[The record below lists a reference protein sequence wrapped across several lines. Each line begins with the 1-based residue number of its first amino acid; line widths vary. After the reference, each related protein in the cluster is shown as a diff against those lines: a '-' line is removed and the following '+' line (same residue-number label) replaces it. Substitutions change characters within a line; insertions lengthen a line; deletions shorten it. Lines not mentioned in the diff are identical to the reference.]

1 MLKQTVLHSAHIA
14 AGGKMVDFGGWSMP
28 LHYGSQLEEHHIV
41 RRDAGLFDVSHMTI
55 VDVTGDAGQPRAF
68 LQRLLSNDIDKA
80 GSPGQAIYTCML
92 NADGGV
98 IDDLIAYWLGGDQ
111 FRLIVNAATRD
122 KDLAWM
128 NTVAADFAV
137 SLEERPTLAMIAVQ
151 GPEARAKAATVLPA
165 GLRDSALAL
174 KPFHAASDGDW
185 FVARTGYTGEDG
197 WEIVLPGDA
206 APAFW
211 EQLIAAGLAP
221 CGLGARDTL
230 RLEAGLNLY
239 GSDMDE
245 TTSPD
250 ASNLSWTVADRAT
263 REFIGAAVLRDSA
276 VSDYLLTGLLLEAK
290 GVLRDH
296 QTVVDESGHAVGE
309 ITSGGFSPTL
319 QRSIALAR
327 ITRAAA
333 ESNAPVF
340 VDVRKRQL
348 PVRIVKPPFV
358 RRGKPLIDLD

>member
-1 MLKQTVLHSAHIA
+1 
-14 AGGKMVDFGGWSMP
+14 
-28 LHYGSQLEEHHIV
+28 V
-41 RRDAGLFDVSHMTI
+41 RRDAGMFDVSHMTI
-55 VDVTGDAGQPRAF
+55 VDVTGDSGQPRAF
-68 LQRLLSNDIDKA
+68 LQRLLANDIDKA
-80 GSPGQAIYTCML
+80 AAPGQAIYTCML

-98 IDDLIAYWLGGDQ
+98 IDDLIAYWMGGDR

-128 NTVAADFAV
+128 STVAAEFSV
-137 SLEERPTLAMIAVQ
+137 SLDERPALAMIAVQ
-151 GPEARAKAATVLPA
+151 GPEAREKAAPLLPIA
-165 GLRDSALAL
+165 LRDSALAL
-174 KPFHAASDGDW
+174 KPFHASADGDW

-197 WEIVLPGDA
+197 WEIVLPGEQA
-206 APAFW
+206 QAFW
-211 EQLIAAGLAP
+211 EQLISVGLAP

-263 REFIGAAVLRDSA
+263 RDFIGADALRQPGGSNQ
-276 VSDYLLTGLLLEAK
+276 LLTGLLLQAK

-296 QTVVDESGHAVGE
+296 QTVVDEAGNAVGE
-309 ITSGGFSPTL
+309 VTSGGFSPTL

-327 ITRAAA
+327 ISRAAA
-333 ESNAPVF
+333 ESEAPLF

-358 RRGKPLIDLD
+358 RRGNALIELD